1 LRRAIER
8 EKIVG
13 LKFDW
18 LVKGLAALGLA
29 TGGAASARAPDPK
42 PALWKVADGDSTV
55 YLFGTIHLLPQG
67 TRWVSPTFDR
77 AADESQ
83 GLVLETIVDTANP
96 ASFAATMMKL
106 ATSPGLPPVLDRV
119 PANKRAALATAIAR
133 SRIAPA
139 SLDRMETWAVAL
151 ALLGPQFGAMD
162 LKHEEG
168 VETKLKQR
176 FAAVGKP
183 IGQLETNEEQLR
195 FFDLLPETA
204 QQSLLLGTLESPA
217 AVGKQFNAMLSAW
230 SRGDVAA
237 IGRSFNAEM
246 DGNPAMANLLLKQRN
261 ANWTRWIE
269 ARLRQPGTVM
279 VAVGAGHL
287 AGADSVQAMLGKRG
301 LKVTRVQ

>member
-1 LRRAIER
+1 M
-8 EKIVG
+8 G
-13 LKFDW
+13 LQLNWFR
-18 LVKGLAALGLA
+18 KGLAALGLA
-29 TGGAASARAPDPK
+29 ALGPAPASAQALAEPR
-42 PALWKVADGDSTV
+42 PALWKVADRDTTV
-55 YLFGTIHLLPQG
+55 YLFGTIHLLPLG
-67 TRWVSPTFDR
+67 ARWVSPALER

-96 ASFAATMMKL
+96 AAFAATMMKL

-119 PANKRAALATAIAR
+119 PKEKRAALATAIAK
-133 SRIAPA
+133 SRLAPA

-168 VETKLKQR
+168 VETKLKDR
-176 FAAVGKP
+176 FTAAGKP

-195 FFDLLPETA
+195 FFDLLPESA

-217 AVGKQFNAMLSAW
+217 TVSKQFDTMLSAW
-230 SRGDVAA
+230 ARGDVAA

-246 DGNPAMANLLLKQRN
+246 DGNPALADLLLRQRN

-269 ARLRQPGTVM
+269 TRLGQPGTVM

-301 LKVTRVQ
+301 LKVTRIQ